1 MPTPSIT
8 PLPAELTFRRARV
21 TRFRDGAL
29 VQVHRRTRFVLA
41 EGKALLLTPAG
52 TAEVTAVVDE
62 GVKDGTRTVRLVTAD
77 GEQWEVVRADCG
89 CGGGG

>member
-52 TAEVTAVVDE
+52 TAEVTAVVDD
-62 GVKDGTRTVRLVTAD
+62 VIKNLK
-77 GEQWEVVRADCG
+77 RAAYDVSYRVWDAQF
-89 CGGGG
+89 